1 MHIRE
6 FYYKGKAKIRYM
18 FYNRNYRKKWYPY
31 LYGSY
36 WHMRLQRKLPENKYQ
51 NYFAARPNPGA
62 GIGHQIANWIAGYW
76 FAKQFGLLFAHISFS
91 DSRIPYT
98 KSSWED
104 FLGFGWGEVRMEELI
119 KEKNYRIVRI
129 PMFGESRE
137 QDMEMIRSII
147 RSYTNQRVVFL
158 AEQDQ
163 FYSDQYGVME
173 VIQKK
178 FQNAPVEREKLLYEE
193 EEGIHI
199 AVHIR
204 RGDVTEDSS
213 NPNIRMRWLDT
224 GYYARVL
231 ELLLKK
237 LEGRKFQIYIF
248 SQGSKEEFQKD
259 FSFPNVHYCLDMTA
273 QNTFWHLTQAD
284 ILIISKSS
292 FSYKPALLSSGIII
306 APKHFWHGYPE
317 LERWIIVDEE
327 DIQEEAFFP
336 VQLLLENIGD
346 WKNP

>member
-1 MHIRE
+1 MRIRE
-6 FYYKGKAKIRYM
+6 FYYKGKDKIRYM
-18 FYNRNYRKKWYPY
+18 LYNRNYRKKWYPF
-31 LYGSY
+31 LYKSY

-62 GIGHQIANWIAGYW
+62 GIGHQMANWIAGYW

-129 PMFGESRE
+129 PMFGESKE
-137 QDMEMIRSII
+137 QDMGMIRSII

-199 AVHIR
+199 AIHIR
-204 RGDVTEDSS
+204 RGDVTENSS

-224 GYYARVL
+224 DYYVRVL
-231 ELLLKK
+231 KLLLKK
-237 LEGRKFQIYIF
+237 LEERKFQIYIF
-248 SQGSKEEFQKD
+248 SQGTKEEFRED

-327 DIQEEAFFP
+327 HIQEEAFSP
-336 VQLLLENIGD
+336 VLMLVENIGD
-346 WKNP
+346 TENV

>member
-129 PMFGESRE
+129 PMFGERRE

-199 AVHIR
+199 AIHIR
-204 RGDVTEDSS
+204 RGDVTENSS

-224 GYYARVL
+224 DYYARVL
-231 ELLLKK
+231 KLLLKK
-237 LEGRKFQIYIF
+237 LEGRKFHIYIF
-248 SQGSKEEFQKD
+248 SQGTKEEFQED
-259 FSFPNVHYCLDMTA
+259 FSFPNVHYCLDMMA

>member
-199 AVHIR
+199 AIHIR
-204 RGDVTEDSS
+204 RGDVTENSS

-224 GYYARVL
+224 DYYARVL
-231 ELLLKK
+231 KLLLKK
-237 LEGRKFQIYIF
+237 LEGGKFHVYIF
-248 SQGSKEEFQKD
+248 SQGTKEEFQED
-259 FSFPNVHYCLDMTA
+259 FSFPNVHYCLDMMA

>member
-6 FYYKGKAKIRYM
+6 FYYKGKAKIRSM
-18 FYNRNYRKKWYPY
+18 VYNRNYRKKWYPF

-36 WHMRLQRKLPENKYQ
+36 WHMRLQHKLPEKRYQ

-62 GIGHQIANWIAGYW
+62 GIGHQLANWIAGYW
-76 FAKQFGLLFAHISFS
+76 FAKQFGLLFAHICFS

-104 FLGFGWGEVRMEELI
+104 FLGFGRGEVRMEELI

-129 PMFGESRE
+129 PMFGESKE
-137 QDMEMIRSII
+137 QDMGMIRSII

-178 FQNAPVEREKLLYEE
+178 FQNASVEREKLLYEE
-193 EEGIHI
+193 EDGIHI

-204 RGDVTEDSS
+204 RGDVTENSS
-213 NPNIRMRWLDT
+213 NPNIQMRWLDT

-231 ELLLKK
+231 KLLLKK
-237 LEGRKFQIYIF
+237 LEGRKFQIYIC
-248 SQGSKEEFQKD
+248 SQGTREEFQKD
-259 FSFPNVHYCLDMTA
+259 FPFPNVHYCLDMTA

-306 APKHFWHGYPE
+306 APKNFWHGYPK
-317 LERWIIVDEE
+317 LERWIVVDEE
-327 DIQEEAFFP
+327 HIQEEVFSS
-336 VQLLLENIGD
+336 VLMLLENIGD
-346 WKNP
+346 SKEA